1 MLIAAALNFW
11 IVPSIPAT
19 DKTTKIDWLG
29 ITLLGF
35 GSASLIY
42 GLSRAGKLATFNNSD
57 TWLFA
62 SIGLFALFIYVIWGI
77 YKKKTAVLPL
87 VLFKAP
93 VYAASTVNLFLA
105 GIITTGPML
114 ILPLYFQQG
123 RGLSILQTG
132 FWLLPQGIGMLLIRP
147 LLLKLL
153 DRIGARYVVW
163 LSLSLSILG
172 TMPFGWIDS
181 KTNILVISVV
191 LFIRGLGIGGI
202 IMPLMTTI
210 LMGMDK
216 KLMPQ
221 ANIGARIFQNLGGAF
236 GSALVATIISSYLST
251 HHTSLANIIAYQHAF
266 WWSVLLTGLMII
278 PSIFLPKYVEK

>member
-1 MLIAAALNFW
+1 ML
-11 IVPSIPAT
+11 
-19 DKTTKIDWLG
+19 
-29 ITLLGF
+29 F
-35 GSASLIY
+35 GV
-42 GLSRAGKLATFNNSD
+42 
-57 TWLFA
+57 
-62 SIGLFALFIYVIWGI
+62 FIR
-77 YKKKTAVLPL
+77 KKTAVLPL

-251 HHTSLANIIAYQHAF
+251 HHTSLANIIAYQHVF